1 MRKAITLLICSVTG
15 LTSLNADVADDK
27 AKAAL
32 IGSGLVIDT
41 PGGAAAELRIVE
53 QICNFDTNRIG
64 GLVYELSQTNN
75 TIIASRQ
82 LRLLGVYGSASHL
95 PYLYNQLTNVAL
107 SASAMESI
115 FRIEG
120 VTSNSVVG
128 LEHCLSL
135 GAADWWWQL
144 EVCKVAVAR
153 LKEQQPSAAIS
164 NQFSSCLLNSA
175 KANAKVAVKYDAFLQ
190 KFDPTYKNSMRRLNV
205 LRAVRSLE
213 LNEYQINY
221 VTNAINELVAY
232 PEANLPE

>member
-1 MRKAITLLICSVTG
+1 
-15 LTSLNADVADDK
+15 
-27 AKAAL
+27 
-32 IGSGLVIDT
+32 
-41 PGGAAAELRIVE
+41 
-53 QICNFDTNRIG
+53 
-64 GLVYELSQTNN
+64 
-75 TIIASRQ
+75 
-82 LRLLGVYGSASHL
+82 
-95 PYLYNQLTNVAL
+95 
-107 SASAMESI
+107 MESI